1 MKPLLVVG
9 TESDDPFAIDVGRF
23 LGQSDDISDVIS
35 LRNFANG
42 EFCPR
47 FIGEGGHRPGYG
59 LEGRHVVVVSTASAW
74 LSRDALAMRTLL
86 VARSAKDNG
95 AERVI
100 LVEPDLFYSAQD
112 RGARPELGRT
122 DFPRDEHDYAKFD
135 GQPFSARLYA
145 QALALAGVDQV
156 MTVHNHSASVGAEFQ
171 DALDG
176 GYENLSPA
184 PVFGNYLRRSDV
196 IDTGDDGRGVVICAP
211 DEGAAGF
218 ARDVRSALGLAD
230 AGLLLLSKVRADER
244 RVTST
249 VAEGSPCGMEDV
261 AGRDVL
267 IVDDMVRTG
276 GTILECCRRIREG
289 KPRRVVFAVTHFY
302 SSDECR
308 ENLFKPILDEIVTT
322 NSVPTILN
330 RDMQGRLRRKMVVL
344 KLEPWIASVLQG
356 SEDEPP
362 PCAVDM
368 STKHPRWR
376 DGSG

>member
-1 MKPLLVVG
+1 MKPFLVVG

-23 LGQSDDISDVIS
+23 LGQRDDISDVIS
-35 LRNFANG
+35 LKNFANG

-59 LEGRHVVVVSTASAW
+59 LAGRHVVVVSTASAW

-112 RGARPELGRT
+112 RGARPDQGRT
-122 DFPRDEHDYAKFD
+122 DFPRDERDFSKFD

-145 QALALAGVDQV
+145 QALALAGVDRV
-156 MTVHNHSASVGAEFQ
+156 MTVHNHSASVGAEF
-171 DALDG
+171 DEALDG

-184 PVFGNYLRRSDV
+184 PVFAQYLRSSDV
-196 IDTGDDGRGVVICAP
+196 IETGDNGRSVVICAP

-218 ARDVRSALGLAD
+218 AEEVRSALGLPD
-230 AGLLLLSKVRADER
+230 AGLLQLAKVRTDER

-249 VAEGSPCGMEDV
+249 VAEESPCGMDDV

-289 KPRRVVFAVTHFY
+289 NPRRVVFAVTHFY

-308 ENLFKPILDEIVTT
+308 ENLFKPFLDEIVTT

-344 KLEPWIASVLQG
+344 KLESWIASVLEG
-356 SEDEPP
+356 SRKAPP
-362 PCAVDM
+362 TCAFDM

-376 DGSG
+376 GSLE